1 MEITTIFSI
10 TVLALVLFIVVSLIR
25 VIFGPTSA
33 DRVVGL
39 DTINTLVVAVLI
51 VLSALFKTV
60 VYVDVAIVY
69 ALLSFIA
76 TLYIA
81 NYIGES
87 SPINIS
93 VKTNS
98 KSNTK
103 SKVTLDN
110 IDKKVKKGV
119 KK

>member
-10 TVLALVLFIVVSLIR
+10 TALSLVLFIVISLIR

-51 VLSALFKTV
+51 VLSALFKTI

-76 TLYIA
+76 TLYLA

-87 SPINIS
+87 SDIDESKIK
-93 VKTNS
+93 KTS
-98 KSNTK
+98 KLNK
-103 SKVTLDN
+103 ST
-110 IDKKVKKGV
+110 KGV
-119 KK
+119 KND